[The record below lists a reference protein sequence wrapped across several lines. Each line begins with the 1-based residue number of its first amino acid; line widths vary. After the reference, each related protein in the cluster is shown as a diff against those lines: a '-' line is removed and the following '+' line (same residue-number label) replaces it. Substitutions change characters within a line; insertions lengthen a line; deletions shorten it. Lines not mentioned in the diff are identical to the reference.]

1 MQRAGSILISLGI
14 VALAI
19 LLGAAVSGVTHQLI
33 RLALPLPDVP
43 AGRDEIAAALGHIL
57 PAALIAFAGAAWLFP
72 QSLFFSAE
80 RIAKQVYAWGT
91 AWGAGSLYLFLMT
104 SDVFPHQLLVGAF
117 LMGIVLFW
125 LGYALLGD
133 DRDVPGRTRLGGR
146 LLAAVAATFK
156 LLLKPFTWLAVLV
169 TLAPLVAAVL
179 YVVDQDFRD
188 AVAEFRVRQNVS
200 VEGDWMT
207 VPINTKTQLLQ
218 PIAIR
223 MEPGRDGSM
232 LVLERAGR
240 LYRMGYPDN
249 GSKEL
254 LIDFAKVVGEVN
266 LENGALGFDFDPR
279 YGKESEVGGG
289 GAGYVYVYYTSYT
302 PTKQTNYL
310 SRFDLSLPDAK
321 ARLASRFDL
330 IAQERPPSQYHNA
343 GHVELGPDGFLYIS
357 MGEMGLEQS
366 YQRLDKTLSGGILRI
381 DVTGKSGAAPAR
393 QPEGGRTQGY
403 TVPADNPFLDVPGAL
418 GEFYAV
424 GLRNPFRFHIDKL
437 SGLLWTGDVGS
448 TTWEEVNAIEKG
460 GNYQFPYDEGG
471 RKTTWAKPA
480 SVPGTEHGPIWT
492 YQHTA
497 YDRSVI
503 GGMVYRGKRWAELNG
518 KYIFGDN
525 YSGTFWAIPAENR
538 KAGTPL
544 TLGQADKYAQRGFTS
559 IMQTPD
565 ERILVTIMGSS
576 SAPNGEIVELVPK
589 AQGASAS
596 IAGAGAVAAAATE
609 AATMSAAEVNQSYVT
624 NCARCH
630 GETGRGDG
638 PDAAMLKEQLGASPT
653 NFHDPA
659 FKAKDRAEI
668 RKAIAEGGAAV
679 GLSEAMPPWSSLF
692 EDKEIDA
699 LTDHVREMPD

>member
-1 MQRAGSILISLGI
+1 MQRLGSILTSLGI
-14 VALAI
+14 VAAAI
-19 LLGAAVSGVTHQLI
+19 LLGASVSGVTHHLI

-43 AGRDEIAAALGHIL
+43 AGRDEIMAALGHLL
-57 PAALIAFAGAAWLFP
+57 PAALIVFAGAAWAFP
-72 QSLFFSAE
+72 QALFSSAE
-80 RIAKQVYAWGT
+80 RVARQVYAWGA

-117 LMGIVLFW
+117 VIAIVLLW
-125 LGYALLGD
+125 LGYALFGS
-133 DRDVPGRTRLGGR
+133 DRDVPGRTGIGGR
-146 LLAAVAATFK
+146 MLAAIGATFR
-156 LLLKPFTWLAVLV
+156 LLLKPLTWLAVLITV
-169 TLAPLVAAVL
+169 LPLIAAVL
-179 YVVDQDFRD
+179 YVVNQDFRD

-218 PIAIR
+218 PITVR
-223 MEPGRDGSM
+223 MEPGREGSM

-249 GSKEL
+249 GTKDL

-279 YGKESEVGGG
+279 YGKGGEG
-289 GAGYVYVYYTSYT
+289 SGYVYVYYTSYT
-302 PTKQTNYL
+302 PEKQTNYL
-310 SRFDLSLPDAK
+310 SRFDLSLPDAA
-321 ARLASRFDL
+321 ARLASRYDL
-330 IAQERPPSQYHNA
+330 IAQQRPPSQYHNA
-343 GHVELGPDGFLYIS
+343 GHVELGPDGFLYLS
-357 MGEMGLEQS
+357 MGEMGLEDS
-366 YQRLDKTLSGGILRI
+366 YQRIDKTLSGGIMRI
-381 DVTGKSGAAPAR
+381 DVTGKRGVPIPR
-393 QPEGGRTQGY
+393 QPDNGKTQGY
-403 TVPADNPFLDVPGAL
+403 TIPADNPFLDVPDAL
-418 GEFYAV
+418 GEFYAI
-424 GLRNPFRFHIDKL
+424 GLRNPFRFQIDKPT
-437 SGLLWTGDVGS
+437 GLLWTGDVGS

-471 RKTTWAKPA
+471 HKTTWDKPA
-480 SVPGTEHGPIWT
+480 KVLGTEHGPIWT

-503 GGMVYRGKRWAELNG
+503 GGIVYRGKRWPELDG
-518 KYIFGDN
+518 KYLFGDN
-525 YSGTFWAIPAENR
+525 YSGTFWAIPAQNR
-538 KAGTPL
+538 KSDKPL

-559 IMQTPD
+559 LIQTPD
-565 ERILVTIMGSS
+565 DRILITIMGSS

-589 AQGASAS
+589 AQGAAAS

-609 AATMSAAEVNQSYVT
+609 SATLSAAAVNESYVT

-630 GETGRGDG
+630 GETGHGDG
-638 PDAAMLKEQLGASPT
+638 PDAALLKEQLGVSPT
-653 NFHDPA
+653 NFHTPQ

-668 RKAIAEGGAAV
+668 RKAISEGGGAV

-699 LTDHVREMPD
+699 LTDHVRAMPAE

>member
-1 MQRAGSILISLGI
+1 MQRLASVLTSLGI
-14 VALAI
+14 VAVAI
-19 LLGAAVSGVTHQLI
+19 LLGAAVSGVTHQFI
-33 RLALPLPDVP
+33 RLLLPLPDVP
-43 AGRDEIAAALGHIL
+43 AGRDEIMAALGYLL
-57 PAALIAFAGAAWLFP
+57 PAALIAFAAAAWLFP
-72 QSLFFSAE
+72 QKLFSSAE
-80 RIAKQVYAWGT
+80 RVAKQVYAWGA

-104 SDVFPHQLLVGAF
+104 SDVFPHQLLVGTFVIAMA
-117 LMGIVLFW
+117 LLW
-125 LGYALLGD
+125 LGYALLGG
-133 DRDVPGRTRLGGR
+133 DRDVPGRAGIGGR
-146 LLAAVAATFK
+146 FIAAIVATFR
-156 LLLKPFTWLAVLV
+156 LLLKPLSWLAVLV
-169 TLAPLVAAVL
+169 TLAPLAAAVL
-179 YVVDQDFRD
+179 YVVNQDFRD

-218 PIAIR
+218 PIALR
-223 MEPGRDGSM
+223 MEPGREGSM

-249 GSKEL
+249 GTKEL
-254 LIDFAKVVGEVN
+254 LIDFAKTVGEVN

-279 YGKESEVGGG
+279 YGQEGE
-289 GAGYVYVYYTSYT
+289 GAGFVYVYYTSYT
-302 PTKQTNYL
+302 PEKQTNYL
-310 SRFDLSLPDAK
+310 SRFDLSLPDAA

-343 GHVELGPDGFLYIS
+343 GHVELGPDGYLYLS
-357 MGEMGLEQS
+357 MGEMGLEDS
-366 YQRLDKTLSGGILRI
+366 YQRIDKTLSGGILRI
-381 DVTGKSGAAPAR
+381 DVTGKSGLPISR

-403 TVPADNPFLDVPGAL
+403 TIPADNPFLKVPDAL
-418 GEFYAV
+418 GEFYAI
-424 GLRNPFRFHIDKL
+424 GLRNPFRFHIDKP

-471 RKTTWAKPA
+471 RKTTWDKPK
-480 SVPGTEHGPIWT
+480 SVPGSEHGPVWT

-503 GGMVYRGKRWAELNG
+503 GGAVYRGKRWPDLDG

-559 IMQTPD
+559 IVQTPD

-576 SAPNGEIVELVPK
+576 SAPNGEIVELVSK
-589 AQGASAS
+589 AQGAKAS
-596 IAGAGAVAAAATE
+596 IAGAGAIAAAATE
-609 AATMSAAEVNQSYVT
+609 AATMSDVAIRESYVT

-630 GETGRGDG
+630 GETGYGDG
-638 PDAAMLKEQLGASPT
+638 PDAALLKEQLGAAPT
-653 NFHDPA
+653 DFHDAA
-659 FKAKDRAEI
+659 FKAKDRAKI

-699 LTDHVREMPD
+699 LADYVRKMPAR

>member
-1 MQRAGSILISLGI
+1 MQRLASVLTSLGI
-14 VALAI
+14 VAAAI

-43 AGRDEIAAALGHIL
+43 AGRDEIMAALGYIL
-57 PAALIAFAGAAWLFP
+57 PAALIFFAGAAWLFP
-72 QSLFFSAE
+72 QWLFSSAE
-80 RIAKQVYAWGT
+80 RLAKQVYAWGA

-117 LMGIVLFW
+117 VIAIVLLW
-125 LGYALLGD
+125 LGYALLGQ
-133 DRDVPGRTRLGGR
+133 DRDAPGRAGSGGR
-146 LLAAVAATFK
+146 LLAAIGATLR
-156 LLLKPFTWLAVLV
+156 LLLRPFTWLAVLV
-169 TLAPLVAAVL
+169 TVLPLVAAVL
-179 YVVDQDFRD
+179 YVVNQDFRD
-188 AVAEFRVRQNVS
+188 TVAEFRVRQNVS

-223 MEPGRDGSM
+223 MEPGREGSM

-249 GSKEL
+249 GTKEL
-254 LIDFAKVVGEVN
+254 LIDIAEVVGEVN

-279 YGKESEVGGG
+279 YGKEGD

-302 PTKQTNYL
+302 PEKQTNYL

-321 ARLASRFDL
+321 ARLGSRFDL

-343 GHVELGPDGFLYIS
+343 GHVELGPDLFLYIS
-357 MGEMGLEQS
+357 MGEMGLEDS
-366 YQRLDKTLSGGILRI
+366 YQRIDKTLSGGVLRI
-381 DVTGKSGAAPAR
+381 DVTGRNGAAPPR

-418 GEFYAV
+418 GEFYAI
-424 GLRNPFRFHIDKL
+424 GLRNPFRFHIDKPT
-437 SGLLWTGDVGS
+437 GLLWTGDVGS

-471 RKTTWAKPA
+471 RKTTWEKPKA
-480 SVPGTEHGPIWT
+480 VLGKEHGPIWT

-503 GGMVYRGKRWAELNG
+503 GGMVYRGKRWPDLDG

-538 KAGTPL
+538 KAGTPV

-559 IMQTPD
+559 IVQTPD
-565 ERILVTIMGSS
+565 DRILVTIMGSS

-589 AQGASAS
+589 AQGAKAS
-596 IAGAGAVAAAATE
+596 VAGAGAVAAAATE
-609 AATMSAAEVNQSYVT
+609 AATMGAAEVSQSYVT

-638 PDAAMLKEQLGASPT
+638 PDAAMLKEQLGAAPT
-653 NFHDPA
+653 NFHTPE

-699 LTDHVREMPD
+699 LTDHVRKMPAD